1 MKTTMEK
8 FLGAKVYVIC
18 SVYGWTAAV
27 DTETGWYE
35 LPSYFDSKRQ
45 LKRAL
50 FWFIVNR
57 RHILP

>member
-1 MKTTMEK
+1 MQTTINK

-50 FWFIVNR
+50 FWYIVNY

>member
-1 MKTTMEK
+1 MKTTIEK

-18 SVYGWTAAV
+18 DVDGWTAAV

-50 FWFIVNR
+50 FWFIVNH

>member
-1 MKTTMEK
+1 MKANINK

-45 LKRAL
+45 LKRSL
-50 FWFIVNR
+50 FWYIVNH

>member
-1 MKTTMEK
+1 MKTNMEK

-27 DTETGWYE
+27 DTETGRYE
-35 LPSYFDSKRQ
+35 LSSYFDSKRQ

-50 FWFIVNR
+50 FWFIANH